1 MINRKKRLIAAALA
15 IALLS
20 TSAWTQQG
28 ESGKS
33 YRKTGIHNANQIRT
47 VFGNWG
53 VIGQPC
59 DGGPRGAWR
68 YDNDGYLGDVSPLVG
83 AEVTSQGKTFHCVEG
98 SPVDRPTTATD
109 TDPRSGKYWTFEPV
123 NGYSNSNGEVV
134 AMSTD
139 PTSWPT
145 SWPDK
150 ANDPIDPG
158 WRGEWNGYFGK
169 NVMNADQESYF
180 VMDDDNNERFNDS
193 VNNAF
198 HVAFK
203 PDTTDPS
210 RNGLGLV
217 MSVRGLQWAQ
227 FLAKD
232 NIFWL
237 YEINNTGTTNYTKVV
252 FGLLVGTYVG
262 VTGCNDQPMEYSN
275 DWSFYDIQTNLTY
288 TGNYPPTEMKNPL
301 WIGNVG
307 LVGYAFLESPGNP
320 YDGIDND
327 GDADSSIVGI
337 GAPKF
342 QESDFTDSTLVAPGT
357 KLVLIDTNFVR
368 SIYTVPNVDSVLVH
382 TRGFSM
388 MLHPHANPPQYI
400 KPEGNVLYD
409 AGGNPYV
416 NPNAYDGVDNNFN
429 GLIDENY
436 YLHYH
441 QIKKTHDVPPKVLID
456 ILRPVRHINYFTGAG
471 NNSYS
476 MIDEKRDDLLD
487 NNLNWNIK
495 FDDIGI
501 DGVANTGDYGEGDGL
516 PTSGYARPQLNEPG
530 EPHIDKTDV
539 NESDQIGLTS
549 FYYFTPANNLS
560 LADKEGMWKDVAPG
574 YFDVPTSIVN
584 NRPQGGEDG
593 DFMYASGYFPLL
605 AGKTE
610 RFSLALVYGGTT
622 DDIDANLADLLKHKR
637 TVQNIYDANYQFPK
651 PPDKPTVTAV
661 AGDRQVTLYWDR
673 KAEQTID
680 AVLHVKTFE
689 GYKIYRSTQ
698 STFSDIFTITDASG
712 DPVGYKPLA
721 QFDLKDGITGYFVSP
736 PDLYQQN
743 AAYSYY
749 LGNDTGI
756 VHTYVDNNVENGRR
770 YFYAVVAYSRGDD
783 TLGIFPA
790 ENDKFVSINSAGI
803 ITHGINVAVVTPSAP
818 VAGYVPASSSVP
830 VTHIVR
836 YGTGEVYYNVVN
848 PSQIMGHT
856 YRVEFFDTEIDSLD
870 QAGNPVVNTT
880 DSTTWSRL
888 TTLYSV
894 RDLAT
899 ISETIASLDTVLVYL
914 SHQNLIAS
922 TVVVTGSNGS
932 VVSPSKYKIDV
943 TRGTIKSA
951 TPGSLPIGNY
961 RVAYQHYSVYRSPNI
976 LGSPFVSEAKDA
988 DIFDGL
994 ELSFNNAWNIS
1005 IVDSLSRWV
1014 GLNAYVFNFLKVDF
1028 KIPPVQGYTRP
1039 ADYDIR
1045 FSDHIVDTSTASPD
1059 FGVDAYPTNFKIYNT
1074 TESVYVKF
1082 YFTNSHGNNKLSPG
1096 DDLILIEKSPRGDYT
1111 PTWNIHFENKA
1122 SDKTDSVYNLTT
1134 GDTLRMKT
1142 SKPFHYGDIMEF
1154 TPVLPRV
1161 SQDTARN
1168 ALSRIKVVPNPY
1180 VAASAHELPLP
1191 PGITSGRGDRRIEFI
1206 HVPSNAKVRIFTARG
1221 VLVQTLY
1228 QDGNIEDGTV
1238 VWNLK
1243 TEENLDIAFGVY
1255 FYVVEASAGTKMGK
1269 IAIIK

>member
-1 MINRKKRLIAAALA
+1 MINSKIQIVAAALA

-20 TSAWTQQG
+20 TPAWTQQG
-28 ESGKS
+28 QSGAS
-33 YRKTGIHNANQIRT
+33 YRKINIHNANQVRT

-59 DGGPRGAWR
+59 SGGPRGAWR

-83 AEVTSQGKTFHCVEG
+83 AEITSQGTTFHCVEG

-109 TDPRSGKYWTFEPV
+109 TDPRTGKYWTFEPV
-123 NGYSNSNGEVV
+123 NGYNNPNGQVL

-139 PTSWPT
+139 PTSWPP

-150 ANDPIDPG
+150 AADPLDPG

-180 VMDDDNNERFNDS
+180 VMDDNNNDRFNYS
-193 VNNAF
+193 VNNSF
-198 HVAFK
+198 NVAFK
-203 PDTTDPS
+203 PDSTDS
-210 RNGLGLV
+210 TRNGLGLV

-237 YEINNTGTTNYTKVV
+237 YEIDNTGTTNYTKVV

-262 VTGCNDQPMEYSN
+262 VTGCNDAPMEYDN
-275 DWSFYDIQTNLTY
+275 DWSFYDVQTNLTY
-288 TGNYPPTEMKNPL
+288 TGNYPPTQMKNPL

-327 GDADSSIVGI
+327 GDADSSITGKA
-337 GAPKF
+337 APQF
-342 QESDFTDSTLVAPGT
+342 QESDFSDSTLVVPGT
-357 KLVLIDTNFVR
+357 KLILIDTNYVR

-388 MLHPHANPPQYI
+388 MLYPHAIPSQYI

-409 AGGNPYV
+409 AAHNPYV

-441 QIKKTHDVPPKVLID
+441 QIKKDPKTGHVLID
-456 ILRPVRHINYFTGAG
+456 ILRPLRHINYLTGAG
-471 NNSYS
+471 SDPYS
-476 MIDEKRDDLLD
+476 MIDERRDDLID

-495 FDDIGI
+495 FDDVGI
-501 DGVANTGDYGEGDGL
+501 DGVPNTGDYGEGDGL
-516 PTSGYARPQLNEPG
+516 PTSGYARPLLNEPG
-530 EPHIDKTDV
+530 EPHVDKTDV
-539 NESDQIGLTS
+539 DESDQIGLTS

-560 LADKEGMWKDVAPG
+560 LADKEGLWKDVAPG

-593 DFMYASGYFPLL
+593 DFMYSSGYFPLL

-610 RFSLALVYGGTT
+610 RFSLALVYGGLT
-622 DDIDANLADLLKHKR
+622 DDIDANLADLLKHKI
-637 TVQNIYDANYQFPK
+637 TVQNIYNANYQFPK

-661 AGDRQVTLYWDR
+661 AGDGQVTLYWDR

-689 GYKIYRSTQ
+689 GYKIYRSTE
-698 STFSDIFTITDASG
+698 SNFADIFTITDASG

-721 QFDLKDGITGYFVSP
+721 QFDLKDGITGYFIAP
-736 PDLYQQN
+736 PDLFQDN
-743 AAYSYY
+743 AGYTYY

-756 VHTYVDNNVENGRR
+756 VHTYVDKTVENGLR
-770 YFYAVVAYSRGDD
+770 YFYAVVAYSRGDN

-790 ENDKFVSINSAGI
+790 ENDKFVSINSSGV

-818 VAGYVPASSSVP
+818 VAGYVPPTTAVP
-830 VTHIVR
+830 VTHIAR

-848 PSQIMGHT
+848 PSTIMGHT
-856 YRVEFFDTEIDSLD
+856 YRVEFFDTEIDSVD
-870 QAGNPVVNTT
+870 AAGNPVVNTT
-880 DSTTWSRL
+880 DSTTWTRL

-899 ISETIASLDTVLVYL
+899 ISENFVSLDTVLVYL
-914 SHQNLIAS
+914 SNQNLVAS
-922 TVVVTGSNGS
+922 TVVVSDSRGN
-932 VVSPSKYKIDV
+932 VVSPSKYHLDV

-951 TPGSLPIGNY
+951 TPGSLPVGNY
-961 RVAYQHYSVYRSPNI
+961 HVSYQHYPVYRSANI
-976 LGSPFVSEAKDA
+976 LGSPFVNEAKDA

-994 ELSFNNAWNIS
+994 KLGFNNAWNITE
-1005 IVDSLSRWV
+1005 IDSLSRWI
-1014 GLNAYVFNFLKVDF
+1014 GLNPYVFSFTPLNISNPSML
-1028 KIPPVQGYTRP
+1028 GYRRP
-1039 ADYDIR
+1039 ADYEFR
-1045 FSDHIVDTSTASPD
+1045 FSDHIVDTSVASTAL
-1059 FGVDAYPTNFKIYNT
+1059 FLGATPTNFRVYNL
-1074 TESVYVKF
+1074 TESTYVKF
-1082 YFTNSHGNNKLSPG
+1082 YLSQTRFFNNQLSPG
-1096 DDLILIEKSPRGDYT
+1096 DDVVFLEKSPRGDYV
-1111 PTWNIHFENKA
+1111 PTWDVPFDRKA
-1122 SDKTDSVYNLTT
+1122 SDKNDSVYNLTV
-1134 GDTLRMKT
+1134 GDTLRIRT
-1142 SKPFHYGDIMEF
+1142 TKPFHYGDIMEF
-1154 TPVLPRV
+1154 TPILQRV
-1161 SQDTARN
+1161 SQDTAKN
-1168 ALSRIKVVPNPY
+1168 TLSRIKVVPNPY
-1180 VAASAHELPLP
+1180 VTASSHELPLP
-1191 PGITSGRGDRRIEFI
+1191 PGITSGRGDRRVEFI
-1206 HVPSNAKVRIFTARG
+1206 HVPASAKIQIFTSRG
-1221 VLVQTLY
+1221 ILVRTLY

-1243 TEENLDIAFGVY
+1243 TDENLDIAFGVY
-1255 FYVVEASAGTKMGK
+1255 FYVVQSSVGSKTGK